1 MERKTNL
8 TLHLIQVLNKI
19 LRMNYLDNLFFAI
32 LLTFGAYYFVKNV
45 KKIIRNINLGQ
56 AINRSDNASER
67 WKNMAMIAL
76 GQSKMVKR
84 PVAGILHIIVYLGF
98 VIINIEV
105 LEIIIDGLF
114 GTHRVFSFL
123 GIVYDLL
130 IGSFE
135 ILALLVLVAV
145 IVFLIRRNGIKLKR
159 FISSDLK
166 GWPKSDANYIL
177 YFEIVLMSL
186 FLLMNAADFHLQN
199 ISGGFGHYHQAGSFP
214 ISQYIAPFF
223 DGMNPTSVAFF
234 ERIFWWIHITGILIF
249 LNYLYFSKHL
259 HILLAF
265 PNTYFADLNPKGQL
279 DNLASVTKEV
289 RLMMDPNADPYATPV
304 IDETRGGAELSEA
317 NAAPTKFG
325 ASDVQDLNWVQLL
338 NAYTCTECGRC
349 TSSCPANQ
357 TGKKLSPRK
366 IMMDTRDRLEE
377 VGKNIDANKG
387 VFIPDNK
394 SLLNDYIS
402 SEELWA
408 CTSCNACVEECPVN
422 ISPLSI
428 IMDMRRYLVME
439 QSAAP
444 MPLNAMMTNI
454 ENNGAPWQYNQQDR
468 LNWKNE
474 N

>member
-1 MERKTNL
+1 ME
-8 TLHLIQVLNKI
+8 
-19 LRMNYLDNLFFAI
+19 YLDNILFAVILGLGVGFFAI
-32 LLTFGAYYFVKNV
+32 NF
-45 KKIIRNINLGQ
+45 KKIIRNIKLGQ
-56 AINRSDNASER
+56 DVNRSDNSNLR

-76 GQSKMVKR
+76 GQSKMVKK
-84 PVAGILHIIVYLGF
+84 PIAGILHLIVYIGF
-98 VIINIEV
+98 VVINLEV

-114 GTHRVFSFL
+114 GTHRIFAPL
-123 GIVYDLL
+123 GLTYNIL

-135 ILALLVLVAV
+135 ILAFLVLAAV
-145 IVFLIRRNGIKLKR
+145 IIFWIRRNTIKLKR

-177 YFEIVLMSL
+177 YFEVVLMSL
-186 FLLMNAADFHLQN
+186 FLTMNAADHWLQMMQV
-199 ISGGFGHYHQAGSFP
+199 SHYAEAGFFP
-214 ISQYIAPFF
+214 ISQFITPIF
-223 DGMNPTSVAFF
+223 DGMAVAKVVLI
-234 ERIFWWIHITGILIF
+234 ERIAWWLHITGILVF

-265 PNTYFADLNPKGQL
+265 PNTYFADLNPLGEL
-279 DNLASVTKEV
+279 DDLPAVTKEV
-289 RLMMDPNADPYATPV
+289 KLMMDPNADPYATPAV
-304 IDETRGGAELSEA
+304 DE
-317 NAAPTKFG
+317 NATPTKFG
-325 ASDVQDLNWVQLL
+325 AQDVQDLNWVQLL

-349 TSSCPANQ
+349 TSACPANI

-366 IMMDTRDRLEE
+366 IMMDTRDRLVE

-387 VFIPDNK
+387 IFIPDNK
-394 SLLNDYIS
+394 TLLNDYITA
-402 SEELWA
+402 EELWA
-408 CTSCNACVEECPVN
+408 CTSCNACVQECPVN

-428 IMDMRRYLVME
+428 IIDMRRYLVME

-444 MPLNAMMTNI
+444 QSLNTMMTNI

>member
-1 MERKTNL
+1 MS
-8 TLHLIQVLNKI
+8 
-19 LRMNYLDNLFFAI
+19 YLDSILFAV
-32 LLTFGAYYFVKNV
+32 LLVFGFGYFFSNII
-45 KKIIRNINLGQ
+45 KIRRNINLG
-56 AINRSDNASER
+56 IDVNRKDNPKAR

-84 PVAGILHIIVYLGF
+84 PVAGILHIIVYAGF
-98 VIINIEV
+98 IIINIEL

-114 GTHRVFSFL
+114 GTHRIFAFL
-123 GIVYDLL
+123 GTLYNVL

-135 ILALLVLVAV
+135 ILALLV
-145 IVFLIRRNGIKLKR
+145 IVSVTLFWIRRNAIKLKR
-159 FISSDLK
+159 LANKDLA
-166 GWPKSDANYIL
+166 GFPKNDANYIL
-177 YFEIVLMSL
+177 YFELVLMTL
-186 FLLMNAADFHLQN
+186 FLFMNATDLHLQN
-199 ISGGFGHYHQAGSFP
+199 IPGGFSHFITAGSYP
-214 ISQYIAPFF
+214 VSQ
-223 DGMNPTSVAFF
+223 FF
-234 ERIFWWIHITGILIF
+234 EPLFNGVSNESVLLLNEIFWWLHIIGIFIF
-249 LNYLYFSKHL
+249 MNYLYFSKHL

-279 DNLASVTKEV
+279 DNLESVTNEV
-289 RLMMDPNADPYATPV
+289 KMMMDPTADPYAAVPENTVP
-304 IDETRGGAELSEA
+304 S
-317 NAAPTKFG
+317 KFG

-349 TSSCPANQ
+349 TAACPANI

-387 VFIPDNK
+387 VFVPDNK
-394 SLLNDYIS
+394 SLLNDYITP
-402 SEELWA
+402 EELWA

-444 MPLNAMMTNI
+444 TPINAMMTNI

-474 N
+474 

>member
-1 MERKTNL
+1 MS
-8 TLHLIQVLNKI
+8 
-19 LRMNYLDNLFFAI
+19 YLDNILFA
-32 LLTFGAYYFVKNV
+32 LLLGLGFGYFYLNL
-45 KKIIRNINLGQ
+45 KKLIRNINLGI
-56 AINRSDNASER
+56 AVDRTDNPRAR
-67 WKNMAMIAL
+67 WTNMAMIAL

-84 PVAGILHIIVYLGF
+84 PIAGILHIIVYVGF
-98 VIINIEV
+98 VIINIEL

-114 GTHRVFSFL
+114 GTHRVFAFL
-123 GIVYDLL
+123 GNVYNVL

-135 ILALLVLVAV
+135 ILAALVLIAV
-145 IVFLIRRNGIKLKR
+145 FVFWMRRNAIQLQR
-159 FISSDLK
+159 FRSPELN
-166 GWPKSDANYIL
+166 GTPKKDANYIL
-177 YFEIVLMSL
+177 YFEVVLMAL
-186 FLLMNAADFHLQN
+186 FLLMNASDLHLQN
-199 ISGGFGHYHQAGSFP
+199 VPGGYSHFIKAGSFP
-214 ISQYIAPFF
+214 ISQFIEPLFN
-223 DGMNPTSVAFF
+223 GMSNELVMLMS
-234 ERIFWWIHITGILIF
+234 ELFWWLHIIGILVF
-249 LNYLYFSKHL
+249 MNYLYYSKHL

-265 PNTYFADLNPKGQL
+265 PNTYFANLNPEGQF
-279 DNLASVTKEV
+279 DNLASVTNEV
-289 RLMMDPNADPYATPV
+289 KLMMDPNADPFA
-304 IDETRGGAELSEA
+304 
-317 NAAPTKFG
+317 AAPETAASPAKFG

-377 VGKNIDANKG
+377 VGKNIDTNKG
-387 VFIPDNK
+387 IFIPDNK
-394 SLLNDYIS
+394 TLLNDYITT
-402 SEELWA
+402 EELWA

-444 MPLNAMMTNI
+444 MALNTMMTNI

-474 N
+474 

>member
-1 MERKTNL
+1 MSILPNIL
-8 TLHLIQVLNKI
+8 FAVLLIVGVG
-19 LRMNYLDNLFFAI
+19 YFA
-32 LLTFGAYYFVKNV
+32 KNV
-45 KKIIRNINLGQ
+45 KKLIRNIKLGQ
-56 AINRSDNASER
+56 DVNRSDNPSER
-67 WKNMAMIAL
+67 WRNMAMIAL

-84 PVAGILHIIVYLGF
+84 PIAGFLHIIVYVGF

-105 LEIIIDGLF
+105 IEIIIDGLF
-114 GTHRVFSFL
+114 GTHRVLSFM
-123 GIVYDLL
+123 GGFYNVL

-135 ILALLVLVAV
+135 VLALLVLVAV
-145 IVFLIRRNGIKLKR
+145 FAFWIRRNVMKIQRFLKPEMEG
-159 FISSDLK
+159 F
-166 GWPKSDANYIL
+166 PKNDANYIL
-177 YFEIVLMSL
+177 YFEVVLMTL
-186 FLLMNAADFHLQN
+186 FLVMNAADLHLQN
-199 ISGGFGHYHQAGSFP
+199 VDGGYGHFTQVGSFP
-214 ISQYIAPFF
+214 ISQFIAPIF
-223 DGMNPTSVAFF
+223 DGMNSGTVYMI
-234 ERIFWWIHITGILIF
+234 ERAAWWLHIAGILVF

-265 PNTYFADLNPKGQL
+265 PNTYFANLNPQGQF
-279 DNLASVTKEV
+279 DNLESVTNEV
-289 RLMMDPNADPYATPV
+289 KLMMDPTADPF
-304 IDETRGGAELSEA
+304 
-317 NAAPTKFG
+317 AAPANPDAVPAKFG

-377 VGKNIDANKG
+377 VGKNIDTNNG
-387 VFIPDNK
+387 VFVPDGK
-394 SLLNDYIS
+394 SLLNDYITT
-402 SEELWA
+402 EELWA

-444 MPLNAMMTNI
+444 MELNNMMTNI
-454 ENNGAPWQYNQQDR
+454 ENNGAPWQYNQMDR